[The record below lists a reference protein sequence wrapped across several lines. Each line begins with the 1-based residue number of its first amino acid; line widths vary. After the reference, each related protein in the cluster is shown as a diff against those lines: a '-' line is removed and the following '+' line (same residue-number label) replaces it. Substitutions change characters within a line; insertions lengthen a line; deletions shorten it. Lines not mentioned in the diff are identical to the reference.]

1 MISLGWRKQQ
11 QLSVMYVALL
21 FEFETFNEK
30 ESIKAACQTLSFS
43 TVLPYLSDIY
53 EQHNISEG
61 KKFRRI
67 HWDNWMNIYFK
78 RDDSVKNL
86 NLLL

>member
-21 FEFETFNEK
+21 FELETFNEK
-30 ESIKAACQTLSFS
+30 ESIKAAFQKLSFS
-43 TVLPYLSDIY
+43 TVLPYLSGMN
-53 EQHNISEG
+53 NITFQKE